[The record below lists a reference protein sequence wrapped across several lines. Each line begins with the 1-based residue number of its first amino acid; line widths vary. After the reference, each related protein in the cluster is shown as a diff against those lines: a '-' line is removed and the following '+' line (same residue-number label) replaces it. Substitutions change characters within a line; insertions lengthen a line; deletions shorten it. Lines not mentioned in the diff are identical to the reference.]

1 MSELTGNSATQG
13 KIGEEQ
19 AKRAIRHVLGVIRDN
34 AEVGWYM
41 GAGTHSFD
49 LLTEAA
55 ATLFDEP
62 LEKVRTHFMPVH
74 PHDPKEDGCA
84 KETRKHNSSHYC
96 PYCGHD
102 KIVIRVFPCVGTIY
116 RCGDCGKQFVVK
128 LDKEELG
135 NQ

>member
-1 MSELTGNSATQG
+1 MSESHDNRTMQG
-13 KIGEEQ
+13 KTGEEQ
-19 AKRAIRHVLGVIRDN
+19 AKRAIRHVLGVIRDH

-62 LEKVRTHFMPVH
+62 LEKVRAHFMPVH
-74 PHDPKEDGCA
+74 PRDPKEDWSA
-84 KETRKHNSSHYC
+84 KETGKYDNLHCC

-102 KIVIRVFPCVGTIY
+102 KIASRVFPCVGTIY
-116 RCGDCGKQFVVK
+116 RCGDCGKRFVVK